1 MALMSFA
8 QSSAP
13 QTLPTHLFCDNQ
25 ATLHISSD
33 PIFHERTKYI
43 EIDCHFV
50 YNELLAQKISPTY
63 VPTEVQPADIFTKAL
78 DQS

>member
-1 MALMSFA
+1 MAPLSFA

-25 ATLHISSD
+25 TTLHISSD
-33 PIFHERTKYI
+33 PIFHERTKDI
-43 EIDCHFV
+43 EIDCYFAH
-50 YNELLAQKISPTY
+50 NELLAQKITPTY
-63 VPTEVQPADIFTKAL
+63 VPTEAQPADIFTKAL